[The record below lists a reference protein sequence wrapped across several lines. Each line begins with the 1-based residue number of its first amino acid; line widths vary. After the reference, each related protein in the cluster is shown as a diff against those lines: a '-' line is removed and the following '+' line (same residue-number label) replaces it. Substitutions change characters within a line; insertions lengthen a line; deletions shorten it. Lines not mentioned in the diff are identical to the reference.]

1 MFSVATIFLVAFAL
15 NLQDAVY
22 AQNNT
27 TLGNTSS
34 ISLSTTSMSMSWS
47 TPNVMITPTSNSSTP
62 NPPAATSTST
72 SMSTPSTTGTI
83 SPISVTTA
91 PPPKKI
97 CGVVKATLEGNKPAS
112 LQKFL
117 EDFYFNDTKK
127 YTDVKITELEGTDK
141 ISFKV
146 CLNFNTTGY
155 FEDDAVKL
163 LKDILSV
170 SNVKV
175 EITGVSEWKAAEG
188 ECKKK
193 CSSEGAAG
201 PLNIER
207 ECNDKEYSCKGVKT
221 TDEAEGCDK
230 YCPESGAVSF
240 MVSYLLVA
248 MGIALSLSFYL

>member
-1 MFSVATIFLVAFAL
+1 MFSVATIFLVSFAL

-27 TLGNTSS
+27 TYGNTSS
-34 ISLSTTSMSMSWS
+34 ISFSTTSMSWVTQNM
-47 TPNVMITPTSNSSTP
+47 MITATSNSPTQ
-62 NPPAATSTST
+62 NPPVATSTST

-83 SPISVTTA
+83 SPSSVTTA
-91 PPPKKI
+91 VLPKKT

-112 LQKFL
+112 LEKFL
-117 EDFYFNDTKK
+117 QDFYFNDTKK
-127 YTDVKITELEGTDK
+127 YTDVKITELMEQENT

-163 LKDILSV
+163 LNDILSV
-170 SNVKV
+170 SNVEV
-175 EITGVSEWKAAEG
+175 EITGVSDWKAAEG
-188 ECKKK
+188 QCEKK

-207 ECNDKEYSCKGVKT
+207 ECNDKYSCKGVKT